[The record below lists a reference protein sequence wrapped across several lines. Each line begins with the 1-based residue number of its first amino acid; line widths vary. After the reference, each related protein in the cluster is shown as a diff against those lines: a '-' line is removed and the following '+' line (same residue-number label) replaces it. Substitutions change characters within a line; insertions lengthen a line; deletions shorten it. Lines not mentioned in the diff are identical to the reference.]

1 MANAKHILGRYGE
14 QAAADY
20 LVAHGYELLDRNWRC
35 STGEVDIVARDAGM
49 IVFIEVK
56 TRNGKGF
63 GHPFEAITESKR
75 ARLRQ
80 IAAAWLAARQL
91 GSVPIR
97 LDALSVLVQFGKVHI
112 EHLKQVF

>member
-20 LVAHGYELLDRNWRC
+20 LAAHGYELLDRNWRC
-35 STGEVDIVARDAGM
+35 SVGELDIIAREGAV
-49 IVFIEVK
+49 IVFVEVK
-56 TRNGKGF
+56 TRNGTGF
-63 GHPFEAITESKR
+63 GHPFEAITDTKS

-97 LDALSVLVQFGKVHI
+97 LDAISVLVQFDKVQI

>member
-1 MANAKHILGRYGE
+1 MANAKHVLGRYGE

-20 LVAHGYELLDRNWRC
+20 LAAHGYELLDRNWRC
-35 STGEVDIVARDAGM
+35 STGELDIVAREGAVV
-49 IVFIEVK
+49 VFVEVK
-56 TRNGKGF
+56 TRNGTGF
-63 GHPFEAITESKR
+63 GHPFEAITGTKR

-80 IAAAWLAARQL
+80 TAAAWLSARKL

-97 LDALSVLVQFGKVHI
+97 LDAIGVLVQSGKVQI